1 MRKVVMVFE
10 VDDLK
15 KEAELKAKVMQTAQ
29 IVSAKLKRVE
39 SKSLKD
45 EKWKYPSNFY

>member
-15 KEAELKAKVMQTAQ
+15 QESEFKRQVMHIAQ
-29 IVSAKLKRVE
+29 IMKAKLKKAKSE
-39 SKSLKD
+39 SLNKKD
-45 EKWKYPSNFY
+45 RKWNMQYC

>member
-1 MRKVVMVFE
+1 MRKIVMVFE

-15 KEAELKAKVMQTAQ
+15 KEAELKAKVIQTAQ
-29 IVSAKLKRVE
+29 IVKAKLRKVE

-45 EKWKYPSNFY
+45 ERWKYPSNFY

>member
-1 MRKVVMVFE
+1 MVFE

-29 IVSAKLKRVE
+29 IVRAKLKRVE